1 VGFRPRASLAYER
14 MFPRDLHRPPN
25 ARTLGARLQAALA
38 RVLEAAGGDAEWEAA
53 GPEPW
58 VGPPHPHRRPLRRPF
73 LPRRPGM
80 VASREQVCLTP
91 IGRRANGAQAASR
104 GLSRA
109 L

>member
-1 VGFRPRASLAYER
+1 MGFRPRASLAYER

-53 GPEPW
+53 EPW

-104 GLSRA
+104 GLTRA